1 MKLNNLDGITSQ
13 IGNAQNTVNNATNR
27 VQNAVADAER
37 GIQQAQDTVSSI
49 ASKAGETFNKLY
61 DTGSGLGEKIGN
73 LFGGSDTASV
83 GGVKTAGSS
92 ASGVSPPQRIP
103 TFASDTKNALPV
115 IDPQKRDVSEPFQ
128 KINQEGQNALSYLS
142 PGGAGSLLNKGW
154 SSLMDIR
161 DNALSAIGT
170 DYASVKSRLE
180 STMNIAGQLAKLPS
194 EVAQEVNNYMSVV
207 NSAKWE
213 VTSLIDNITH
223 TFDSFKD
230 LDDYLSISNLIDSFK
245 GTDSF
250 SSLDIN
256 TSSAL
261 IYGISTK
268 LNQYGLPDK
277 VDPMIQAITDPVA
290 QQALYGELMVQAA
303 ASGNLTSAEY
313 YLAKLEPGQGA
324 ELADVVIQNLLA
336 NLTVET
342 GVGYRSYG
350 TRLLALFNAL
360 DPNWDRSKAIP
371 GMIELKLYSYANS
384 NAIQALLTTEKRP
397 YVIAGGSV
405 QYQSASSLVQNYFP
419 I

>member
-13 IGNAQNTVNNATNR
+13 IGNAQNTVNNAANR
-27 VQNAVADAER
+27 VQSTVADAER
-37 GIQQAQDTVSSI
+37 GIQNAQDTVSSL

-61 DTGSGLGEKIGN
+61 ETGSGLGEKIGN

-83 GGVKTAGSS
+83 SGVKTAGSA

-115 IDPQKRDVSEPFQ
+115 LDPQKRDVSEPFQ

-142 PGGAGSLLNKGW
+142 PGGAGSLLSKGW

-194 EVAQEVNNYMSVV
+194 EVAQEVNNYMSIV
-207 NSAKWE
+207 NSAKYE
-213 VTSLIDNITH
+213 VTSLIDDVTH

-303 ASGNLTSAEY
+303 ASGNLTSVEY
-313 YLAKLEPGQGA
+313 YLTKLQPGQGA
-324 ELADVVIQNLLA
+324 ELADTVIQNLLA

-360 DPNWDRSKAIP
+360 DPNWDHSKTIP
-371 GMIELKLYSYANS
+371 SMIELKLYSYANS

-419 I
+419 V